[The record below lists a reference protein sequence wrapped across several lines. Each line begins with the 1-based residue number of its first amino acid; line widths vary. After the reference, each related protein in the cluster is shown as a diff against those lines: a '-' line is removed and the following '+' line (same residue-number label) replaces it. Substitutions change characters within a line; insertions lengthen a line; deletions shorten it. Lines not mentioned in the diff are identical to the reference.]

1 HSPPEPSPMQLTR
14 SESTITTVSSL
25 STASTLSVAAASYA
39 GISNANDDI
48 LSMRKQLTLPPIGV
62 GAWAWGDSV
71 FWGYDRRNDD
81 ELKEVFEYALSKKL
95 AFFDSAELYG
105 LGRSEELLGK
115 FRAQC
120 QTKEEEDTVIIAS
133 KFAALPWR
141 TKSDDVVKA
150 CKASM
155 KRLGALSPTDYVALR
170 GNPIDLYQIHFPGSW
185 SNEEYWDG
193 IADAYDQ
200 GLVNAV
206 GVSNYG
212 VDALRACHAKLSRR
226 GIKLATNQI
235 QMSLLYRWP
244 IANGLLDVC
253 KELDVK
259 VLSYSPLAL
268 GFLTGKY
275 NKSNHPSGP
284 RSKIAEQ
291 LFKDDAFEQLM
302 TTMTEIS
309 KRHNAAASQVAL
321 NWAISKGTIP
331 IPGARNLKQVGQNL
345 SCLDW
350 SLDADEMKSLDEASS
365 KVTGFI
371 TPDKNPFPR
380 KDINT
385 GLKMYDS

>member
-1 HSPPEPSPMQLTR
+1 
-14 SESTITTVSSL
+14 
-25 STASTLSVAAASYA
+25 
-39 GISNANDDI
+39 
-48 LSMRKQLTLPPIGV
+48 
-62 GAWAWGDSV
+62 
-71 FWGYDRRNDD
+71 
-81 ELKEVFEYALSKKL
+81 
-95 AFFDSAELYG
+95 
-105 LGRSEELLGK
+105 
-115 FRAQC
+115 
-120 QTKEEEDTVIIAS
+120 
-133 KFAALPWR
+133 
-141 TKSDDVVKA
+141 
-150 CKASM
+150 
-155 KRLGALSPTDYVALR
+155 
-170 GNPIDLYQIHFPGSW
+170 
-185 SNEEYWDG
+185 
-193 IADAYDQ
+193 
-200 GLVNAV
+200 
-206 GVSNYG
+206 
-212 VDALRACHAKLSRR
+212 
-226 GIKLATNQI
+226 
-235 QMSLLYRWP
+235 MSLLYRWP
-244 IANGLLDVC
+244 IENGLLDVC

-331 IPGARNLKQVGQNL
+331 IPGARNSKQVGQNF

-350 SLDADEMKSLDEASS
+350 SLSADELKSLDEASS